1 MDAILKQQYG
11 DLVQATPQEGYT
23 VTLAFDLEKLD
34 EATKTK
40 YLNEIPL
47 LKRYVMMAPLVS
59 CFDKF
64 LKGDR
69 FDTITIPYREDENM
83 HICFEKE
90 SLVVV
95 FSLRFRDADDII
107 LAKVFLQEFQ
117 DARRDREVS
126 NAPAV
131 SYSHG
136 KKPLELKNVPE
147 TEDEKT
153 GFVSFVLFKRHIEEK
168 QRIKTIDN
176 LLNFRNYFH
185 YHLKC
190 AKAYMH
196 IRMRDRV
203 AKSLQVLNRAKVEE
217 VEKKQ
222 MKTASGRTFTRS

>member
-1 MDAILKQQYG
+1 
-11 DLVQATPQEGYT
+11 
-23 VTLAFDLEKLD
+23 
-34 EATKTK
+34 
-40 YLNEIPL
+40 
-47 LKRYVMMAPLVS
+47 MMAPLVS